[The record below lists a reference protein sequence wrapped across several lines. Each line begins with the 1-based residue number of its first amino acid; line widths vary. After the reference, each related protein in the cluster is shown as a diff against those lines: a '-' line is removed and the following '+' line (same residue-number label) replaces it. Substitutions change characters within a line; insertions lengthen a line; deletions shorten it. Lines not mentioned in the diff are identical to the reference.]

1 MAALLEHNSEL
12 QQRVD
17 AQRSEHATMLA
28 RMADVTS
35 KWQATVAENARLN
48 AALSAAKSEA
58 AELQQLL
65 MQCQQQ
71 QQQQQ
76 HCEFAYY

>member
-1 MAALLEHNSEL
+1 LSAVPQVTALLDQNSEL

-17 AQRSEHATMLA
+17 QQRCEHASMLG

-48 AALSAAKSEA
+48 AALSAAKAEA

-65 MQCQQQ
+65 MQF
-71 QQQQQ
+71 Q
-76 HCEFAYY
+76 HCQPAYF